1 MSKPTPNGQYK
12 IGSASS
18 IVIAGD
24 ETQPVADLNGRE
36 GWLFIKDV
44 EGTAKFNYYLYSD
57 GTHPI
62 TLKEIHHIYA
72 NISMDSN
79 VSSISKPWI
88 SVYTKPTGSGD
99 ASIWYHSK
107 ISYHIPQLFNAQLG
121 EMITIHTH
129 RATTDENY
137 GYRKCWLSD
146 VVTVGDALPNE
157 EIFYIVIHSSTDSAV
172 NTQIL
177 VSEYGFI
184 ASPNIDRHIKF
195 IA

>member
-12 IGSASS
+12 IGSAAS
-18 IVIAGD
+18 IAIAGG

-36 GWLFIKDV
+36 GWLFNKDV
-44 EGTAKFNYYLYSD
+44 AGTAKFNYFLYSD
-57 GTHPI
+57 GTRPI

-79 VSSISKPWI
+79 VSSNSKPFI
-88 SVYTKPTGSGD
+88 IVYTKPTGSGD
-99 ASIWYHSK
+99 ASWYHSK

-129 RATTDENY
+129 RATIDEHF

-146 VVTVGDALPNE
+146 VITEGDALPNE
-157 EIFYIVIHSSTDSAV
+157 EIFYIVIHSDSSSAV

>member
-1 MSKPTPNGQYK
+1 MSKPISNGQYK

-36 GWLFIKDV
+36 GWLFNKEV

-57 GTHPI
+57 GSIPI
-62 TLKEIHHIYA
+62 TLGNLLHTYA

-79 VSSISKPWI
+79 VSTLSKPWI
-88 SVYTKPTGSGD
+88 TVYTKPTGSGD
-99 ASIWYHSK
+99 ASWYHSK
-107 ISYHIPQLFNAQLG
+107 VSYHIPASFNAQLG

-129 RATTDENY
+129 RATIDQNY
-137 GYRKCWLSD
+137 GYGKCWLSD
-146 VVTVGDALPNE
+146 VIKVGEALPEE

-177 VSEYGFI
+177 VSNFGFI
-184 ASPNIDRHIKF
+184 TRPNLERHISL
-195 IA
+195 IG